1 MSRLAFD
8 SSSFRQLLHGDD
20 MNVIDLKPE
29 KQREVLLKISDHL
42 RDVANDQDDATVEVE
57 LDALVQGYLDVL
69 GQEDWFGS
77 EGWQHYL
84 GLD

>member
-42 RDVANDQDDATVEVE
+42 RDVANDQDDAIVEVE

>member
-8 SSSFRQLLHGDD
+8 SSSFRKLHGDD

-29 KQREVLLKISDHL
+29 KQREVLLKISAHL